1 MNLKEALSQIRPTD
15 KQSEKIY
22 GDILDKLSE
31 VPPETKKETNV
42 IMKKRKA
49 VMSVIAAAAAVAIAG
64 GSVYAVSPDVREA
77 VKNLFG
83 INRSSVNDYYEN
95 AETLYEIGTN
105 KPLPHAEDAEETV
118 NDTNPNAD
126 ILGDALA
133 VSESDYKEFAEGI
146 YAKLIGVVNCGDY
159 AEVMTEWKFDEPC
172 RNGEYIFSE
181 MNISAFPEYIRGYS
195 GGYHVYPD
203 DHRMIC
209 STRIKFGEKD
219 IPEDMIITLEVK
231 NLDKAD
237 SENVHRGIIVEGYF
251 SADFTIG
258 KPLKT
263 CTIDMEPTEISWTH
277 PYMMGSVAEM
287 EMSKISYSPKT
298 VKIDLRM
305 LNDCIV
311 KWRYSGEGGQG
322 YSKNYNN
329 TNMLY
334 HIGGDS
340 LHMLDYETDPDD
352 YIPLKFKMSDGTLKS
367 ANIALVESDF
377 SNDIDKNT
385 LITEEDWLMASYN
398 IPKDKPATVT
408 FSLVDVVDYTNVEAI
423 VFCGKEIPIT
433 ERDFGLELAPV
444 ETEPAA
450 TTSAE

>member
-1 MNLKEALSQIRPTD
+1 MKLKEALSQVKPTSE
-15 KQSEKIY
+15 QSDKIY
-22 GDILDKLSE
+22 GDILDKLAELSPKE
-31 VPPETKKETNV
+31 KKETNAV
-42 IMKKRKA
+42 MKKRKII
-49 VMSVIAAAAAVAIAG
+49 MSVIAAAAAITVAG

-83 INRSSVNDYYEN
+83 INRSSVNDYYKN
-95 AETLYEIGTN
+95 IETLYEIGTSHT
-105 KPLPHAEDAEETV
+105 LPHAEGSEETV
-118 NDTNPNAD
+118 NSTNPEAD

-133 VSESDYKEFAEGI
+133 VTENDYKKFSEGI

-172 RNGEYIFSE
+172 RYGEYIFSE
-181 MNISAFPEYIRGYS
+181 LNISAFPEYIRGYN
-195 GGYHVYPD
+195 GGHKAYLD
-203 DHRMIC
+203 DHKMVC

-231 NLDKAD
+231 SLDKAD

-251 SADFTIG
+251 AADFTIG

-287 EMSKISYSPKT
+287 EMSKIIYSPKT

-311 KWRYSGEGGQG
+311 KWRYEGKGG
-322 YSKNYNN
+322 RGFRKEYNN

-334 HIGGDS
+334 HLGGDT

-352 YIPLKFKMSDGTLKS
+352 YISLKFKMNDGTLKS
-367 ANIALVESDF
+367 ANISIVESDF
-377 SNDIDKNT
+377 SPNIDKNT

-398 IPKDKPATVT
+398 IPKDKPATVS
-408 FSLVDVVDYTNVEAI
+408 FSLVDAVNYTNVEAI

-433 ERDFGLELAPV
+433 EKNLGLDITAFDT
-444 ETEPAA
+444 ETE
-450 TTSAE
+450 E

>member
-1 MNLKEALSQIRPTD
+1 MNLKEALSQIKPTNE
-15 KQSEKIY
+15 QSEKIY

-31 VPPETKKETNV
+31 VPPETKKETNAV
-42 IMKKRKA
+42 MKKRKI
-49 VMSVIAAAAAVAIAG
+49 VMSVIAAAAAITIAG

-105 KPLPHAEDAEETV
+105 KPLPHAEDTEETV
-118 NDTNPNAD
+118 NSTNPNAD

-133 VSESDYKEFAEGI
+133 VSESDYKEFSEGI

-172 RNGEYIFSE
+172 RYGEYRFKDYS
-181 MNISAFPEYIRGYS
+181 ISAFPEYIRGYN
-195 GGYHVYPD
+195 GGGGLYLD
-203 DHRMIC
+203 DHRMI
-209 STRIKFGEKD
+209 SSMRLKFGEKD
-219 IPEDMIITLEVK
+219 IPEDMIITFEVK
-231 NLDKAD
+231 SLDKAD
-237 SENVHRGIIVEGYF
+237 SENAHGNIIVEGYF
-251 SADFTIG
+251 AADFTIG

-263 CTIDMEPTEISWTH
+263 CTIDMEPTEISWSH
-277 PYMMGSVAEM
+277 PYMMGAVAKM
-287 EMSKISYSPKT
+287 EMSKINYSPKT
-298 VKIDLRM
+298 VRIDLRM

-311 KWRYSGEGGQG
+311 HWNVGRNGSFF
-322 YSKNYNN
+322 YNN
-329 TNMLY
+329 AFMFY
-334 HIGGDS
+334 HLGGDS
-340 LHMLDYETDPDD
+340 LHILDYETTPDD

-385 LITEEDWLMASYN
+385 LITEEDRLMATYN

-444 ETEPAA
+444 DTDE
-450 TTSAE
+450 

>member
-15 KQSEKIY
+15 EQGEKIY

-31 VPPETKKETNV
+31 VPPKEKKETNAV
-42 IMKKRKA
+42 MKKRKI
-49 VMSVIAAAAAVAIAG
+49 VMSIIAAAAAVAIAG

-159 AEVMTEWKFDEPC
+159 AEVMTEWKFDETC
-172 RNGEYIFSE
+172 RYGEYLLYDYS
-181 MNISAFPEYIRGYS
+181 ISAFPEYINGYN
-195 GGYHVYPD
+195 GGGEVYLD
-203 DHRMIC
+203 DHRMI
-209 STRIKFGEKD
+209 SSIRLKFDTD

-231 NLDKAD
+231 SLDKAN
-237 SENVHRGIIVEGYF
+237 SENVHNMAENPIKIDGYF
-251 SADFTIG
+251 AADFTIG
-258 KPLKT
+258 KPLKIY
-263 CTIDMEPTEISWTH
+263 TIDMEPTEISWSH
-277 PYMMGSVAEM
+277 PYMMGAVAEM
-287 EMSKISYSPKT
+287 EMTKINYSPKT

-311 KWRYSGEGGQG
+311 DWNVGRNGS
-322 YSKNYNN
+322 SFYNN
-329 TNMLY
+329 AFMFY
-334 HIGGDS
+334 HLGGDS
-340 LHMLDYETDPDD
+340 LHILDYETTPDD

-377 SNDIDKNT
+377 SNDVDKNT

-398 IPKDKPATVT
+398 IPKDKPATIT

-444 ETEPAA
+444 ETEPV
-450 TTSAE
+450 TTTTAE